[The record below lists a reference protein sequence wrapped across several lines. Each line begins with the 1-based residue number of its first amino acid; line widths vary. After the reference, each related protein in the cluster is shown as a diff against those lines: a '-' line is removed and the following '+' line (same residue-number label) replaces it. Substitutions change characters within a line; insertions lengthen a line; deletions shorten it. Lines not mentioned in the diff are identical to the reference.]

1 MIDNLEE
8 ILKLQYDFE
17 IGNKK
22 ISDMSEQEYNNLENL
37 YSIQINKLDKEII
50 KHELITN
57 KIKNE
62 IIKYKQN
69 TK

>member
-17 IGNKK
+17 IVNKK